1 MGQLPNGKVAEEMAK
16 WVREQREWLESEGWR
31 RIRKYVEHIYRID
44 SLIIAEKGLAPTL
57 HIPFFC
63 HHERKISW
71 AIAVMSGIP
80 IEIIKENFG
89 SIWKGLVTEIALKR
103 TCPNCGH
110 QLLPLG
116 YVFCSEAWAVKT
128 DRMPHIPPSEHPDR
142 QEAYIILINT
152 VFGKLA
158 TAQAPI
164 VNRKV
169 GELEWV
175 ENIRVEGNLV
185 LPLPKLDEFEKWLK
199 DQAESERKM
208 YG

>member
-1 MGQLPNGKVAEEMAK
+1 MIPSRFAEEMAK

-31 RIRKYVEHIYRID
+31 QIRKYVEHIYRID
-44 SLIIAEKGLAPTL
+44 SLIIAEKGLSPTL

-63 HHERKISW
+63 YHERKIGW

-80 IEIIKENFG
+80 VETIRENFG
-89 SIWKGLVTEIALKR
+89 SIWKGLVMEIALKR

-116 YVFCSEAWAVKT
+116 YVFCSEAWMVRSKQPL
-128 DRMPHIPPSEHPDR
+128 DIPPSEHPDR
-142 QEAYIILINT
+142 EEVYIVFVNT
-152 VFGKLA
+152 VFGKFA
-158 TAQAPI
+158 TARASI

-169 GELEWV
+169 GELEWDEDFQGV
-175 ENIRVEGNLV
+175 KGNFV
-185 LPLPKLDEFEKWLK
+185 LPLPTLQEFEQWLK